1 MDTKTLTSAA
11 QLAESCSLYLL
22 QTFYNLRFPDKVRR
36 SEALPG
42 LDASSAEAV
51 VARLGE
57 IHRLAG
63 EVLEMLGNQPASA
76 TST

>member
-11 QLAESCSLYLL
+11 QLAESCSMYLL

-36 SEALPG
+36 GEALPG

-63 EVLEMLGNQPASA
+63 EVLEMLSNQPVRA
-76 TST
+76 TGT